1 MKRIFKG
8 DIIYTS
14 NPKSFEIYEDSYLIV
29 ENGVVKSICKDLESI
44 SDDYEVLDFTN
55 KLIIPGFVDI
65 HLHSSQY
72 LNIGLG
78 MDKELIPW
86 LNTYTFP
93 EEAKFKN
100 IEYAKIVYEKFIS
113 DLINKGTTS
122 SVIYATI
129 HKESTLLLMD
139 LLNESKL
146 RAYVG
151 KVNMDRNTTE
161 DLCEETDRSL
171 RDTEDIILATMG
183 KNVKPIITPRFVPSC
198 TPELMRGLADLAN
211 KYDIPVQS
219 HLSENTNEV
228 EWVKKLHPEIKNYA
242 SVYDEFGLFGQT
254 KTIMAHCIYTTDE
267 EIKLMS
273 ERGVF
278 AAHCALSN
286 YNLSSGIMPVRK
298 YLDYGVKVGIGS
310 DISGGNTLSIPQS
323 IVSTIQASKIKW
335 LESGKELYP
344 LSFSEAFYMA
354 TKGGGEFFGNVGS
367 LEKGYKADF
376 LVIDDSNI
384 TNHNEFG
391 AFERLQK
398 YIYSGNETN
407 IIKVYVNGER
417 VK

>member
-1 MKRIFKG
+1 
-8 DIIYTS
+8 
-14 NPKSFEIYEDSYLIV
+14 
-29 ENGVVKSICKDLESI
+29 
-44 SDDYEVLDFTN
+44 
-55 KLIIPGFVDI
+55 
-65 HLHSSQY
+65 
-72 LNIGLG
+72 

-323 IVSTIQASKIKW
+323 IVSTIKASKI
-335 LESGKELYP
+335 
-344 LSFSEAFYMA
+344 
-354 TKGGGEFFGNVGS
+354 
-367 LEKGYKADF
+367 
-376 LVIDDSNI
+376 
-384 TNHNEFG
+384 
-391 AFERLQK
+391 
-398 YIYSGNETN
+398 
-407 IIKVYVNGER
+407 
-417 VK
+417 